1 MLAADWL
8 IEIGPGAGKEG
19 GNIVFE
25 GTPKQLLKAKT
36 LTGQYLAGKKKI
48 KISKSRT
55 ENNQK
60 YLIIRGAKENNLKN
74 INVKIPLGKFV
85 CVSGVSGS
93 GKSTLVN
100 DILAKALFKYFYNS
114 KELPGA
120 YEKIE
125 GLENLDKVVLIDQ
138 SPIGRTPRSNPATYT
153 NVFSD
158 IRSLFAK
165 TREARIRG
173 FGPGRFSF
181 NVKGGRCEAC
191 EGQGIKKVEMYFLP
205 DVYVECQECRGQRY
219 NQETLE
225 IQYRGKN
232 IAQVLKLSI
241 AEAREFFK
249 NIPSIFQKLSMLC
262 RVGLGYL
269 ELGQSA
275 LTLSGGEAQRIKL
288 AAELIKKATGRT
300 IYILDEPTTGLHF
313 EDIKNLLAVLQD
325 LRDKGNTVLVIE
337 HNLEVL
343 KNADWLIDLGPEG
356 GDKGG
361 KIIAQGPPEI
371 IAQNPKSYTGFYL
384 KKFAF

>member
-1 MLAADWL
+1 
-8 IEIGPGAGKEG
+8 
-19 GNIVFE
+19 
-25 GTPKQLLKAKT
+25 
-36 LTGQYLAGKKKI
+36 
-48 KISKSRT
+48 
-55 ENNQK
+55 
-60 YLIIRGAKENNLKN
+60 
-74 INVKIPLGKFV
+74 VKIPLGKFV

-120 YEKIE
+120 HEKIE

-371 IAQNPKSYTGFYL
+371 VAQNPKSYTGFYL